1 MSWPGFGRQTID
13 DSLTCRHLQ
22 SLSQCVWQ
30 WTATSSTAS
39 MARNS
44 YILRSYLIH
53 LSHAK
58 ELPVF
63 LRSWITH
70 QGLSPLALFVEK
82 ITSTHFTFFSF
93 LNSLFF
99 SLFTSSF
106 PRIKQILLS
115 DSIKEWRQKKSR
127 GTGGEYEFFTSFFFS
142 DSFCQC
148 HDTTFTVVENAEAT
162 HRPNDQRSLD
172 AMGNRAV
179 SLSIRPLSILF
190 YIIKTK
196 MPFLNVM
203 ERMKS

>member
-44 YILRSYLIH
+44 YILRPYLIH

-82 ITSTHFTFFSF
+82 ITSTHFIFFLF
-93 LNSLFF
+93 KNSLFF

-106 PRIKQILLS
+106 PRIEQILLS
-115 DSIKEWRQKKSR
+115 DSIKEWRQKKNR
-127 GTGGEYEFFTSFFFS
+127 GTGGEYEFFTSFFCLRFLLS
-142 DSFCQC
+142 MPWHNVHGCGKHGSHTPTEWSKEFGC
-148 HDTTFTVVENAEAT
+148 NGKSS
-162 HRPNDQRSLD
+162 RLSLF
-172 AMGNRAV
+172 V
-179 SLSIRPLSILF
+179 PSPSCS
-190 YIIKTK
+190 T
-196 MPFLNVM
+196 
-203 ERMKS
+203 